1 MKKYVIVLL
10 VLFLASCAAK
20 KQAAEYEAL
29 PDWVKQKPI
38 IPGYYVGIASVKKV
52 GTSAQYIAK
61 ARQQALT
68 DLAEGVSSNVS
79 ATSVLHSIE
88 TEYGFSESYNQKI
101 EISTDDYLE
110 GFEPVESFENESSYW
125 VYYKIDKATYHEM
138 KEKKKQEAIA
148 TALAKYES
156 GVAEQKLNKPKEAL
170 SFYLQGLQ
178 AIKRYLNEETP
189 AQYNGSSVDIGN
201 ELYSSAS
208 DILNSLAIE
217 AKTTEIT
224 IKRGES
230 FKNNLEFLITYKGT
244 PVQGIPVEFTYTGGY
259 LKKDRQNSDING
271 MVQLEPEVLYSRN
284 GKEQI
289 TATISLKELAQSA
302 VDDLF
307 IRGLIIK
314 RKLKPANVQV
324 IIEAPS
330 VAFEITSRCKDDFE
344 CEKIKNIFTQN
355 AKQYGFEIKQ
365 KNNADFLFVVS
376 YGSKRGES
384 AGGLVSQYVSGKIDI
399 KSRDGNIIWSKQT
412 DDIKGVGNNPDE
424 AYSKAIDEFQTAFN
438 RRYFKQAFDH
448 IK

>member
-1 MKKYVIVLL
+1 MKRFIIILAVF
-10 VLFLASCAAK
+10 FLASCAAK

-38 IPGYYVGIASVKKV
+38 IQGYYVGVASVKKV
-52 GTSAQYIAK
+52 GTSAQYTAK

-68 DLAEGVSSNVS
+68 DLAESVSSNVS
-79 ATSVLHSIE
+79 ARSVLHSIE
-88 TEYGFSESYNQKI
+88 TEYGFAESYDQKI
-101 EISTDDYLE
+101 QISTDDYLE
-110 GFEPVESFENESSYW
+110 GFDPVESYENESSYW

-138 KEKKKQEAIA
+138 KEKKKQEAVA

-156 GVAEQKLNKPKEAL
+156 GLAEQEANKPKEAL

-189 AQYNGSSVDIGN
+189 VEFKNKKIDVGN
-201 ELYSSAS
+201 ELYSAAS
-208 DILNSLAIE
+208 DILNALAIE

-224 IKRGES
+224 IKRGEH
-230 FKNNLEFLITYKGT
+230 FKNNLEFIITYKGNN
-244 PVQGIPVEFTYTGGY
+244 VQGIPVEFTYTGGY
-259 LKKDRQNSDING
+259 LKKDGQNSDING
-271 MVQLEPEVLYSRN
+271 VVQLEPEVLYSRN

-289 TATISLKELAQSA
+289 TATISLKELAQKS

-314 RKLKPANVQV
+314 RKLKPASVQV

-365 KNNADFLFVVS
+365 KNSADYLFIVS

-412 DDIKGVGNNPDE
+412 DDIKGVGNNPEE
-424 AYSKAIDEFQTAFN
+424 AYNKAMDEFQTALN
-438 RRYFKQAFDH
+438 RRFFKQAFDN

>member
-52 GTSAQYIAK
+52 GTSAQYTAK

-68 DLAEGVSSNVS
+68 DLAESVSSNVS

-110 GFEPVESFENESSYW
+110 GFDPVDSYENESSYW

-156 GVAEQKLNKPKEAL
+156 GVTEQKLNKPKEAL

-189 AQYNGSSVDIGN
+189 AKYKGNSVDIGN

-217 AKTTEIT
+217 AKTKEIT
-224 IKRGES
+224 LKRGES
-230 FKNNLEFLITYKGT
+230 FKNNLEFLITYKGQ

-259 LKKDRQNSDING
+259 LKKDMQNSSANG
-271 MVQLEPEVLYSRN
+271 IVSLEPEVLYSRN

-289 TATISLKELAQSA
+289 SATIDLKNLAQKA

-344 CEKIKNIFTQN
+344 CEKIENIFTQN

-365 KNNADFLFVVS
+365 KNSADFLFVVS
-376 YGSKRGES
+376 YGSRRGES

-399 KSRDGNIIWSKQT
+399 KSRDGKIVWSKQT
-412 DDIKGVGNNPDE
+412 DDVKGVGNNPNE
-424 AYSKAIDEFQTAFN
+424 AYSKAMDDFQTALN
-438 RRYFKQAFDH
+438 RRYFKQGFDN